1 MLLLF
6 LGTLSNVNTSLI
18 DSPAFITA
26 VMFWEVLI
34 ISNFDM
40 KLNMGIRITI
50 GENTMFSQDNPL
62 KYKGQHELKVGN
74 AMQEKL

>member
-1 MLLLF
+1 
-6 LGTLSNVNTSLI
+6 
-18 DSPAFITA
+18 
-26 VMFWEVLI
+26 MFWEVLI

-50 GENTMFSQDNPL
+50 GENTMVTFHGVYNMFSQDNPL